1 MLQRLRR
8 MAHLQACS
16 DWRCER
22 SCLGTLFLEVT
33 AHMVQR
39 LLSKATPP
47 AVVLPALLHGPLSL
61 ATEELEPAPC
71 NEAAGFPQHG
81 EVALRHASGRHR
93 AISSSTSATS
103 SGGAER
109 LIVNDYGR
117 RDPMQKKG
125 LLCGCQHAS

>member
-1 MLQRLRR
+1 MPWYVVPGNNSTNG
-8 MAHLQACS
+8 A
-16 DWRCER
+16 
-22 SCLGTLFLEVT
+22 T
-33 AHMVQR
+33 AAEQSGPVAR
-39 LLSKATPP
+39 PSARGRPP
-47 AVVLPALLHGPLSL
+47 SL

-81 EVALRHASGRHR
+81 DVALRHASGRHR

-117 RDPMQKKG
+117 RDPMQKKDY
-125 LLCGCQHAS
+125 CVAASMLAKDYCVAASMLA

>member
-1 MLQRLRR
+1 MPWYIVPTCDSTNGA
-8 MAHLQACS
+8 MAS
-16 DWRCER
+16 DQSHSTGSEAAGAVARPSAR
-22 SCLGTLFLEVT
+22 G
-33 AHMVQR
+33 R
-39 LLSKATPP
+39 PP
-47 AVVLPALLHGPLSL
+47 SL

-81 EVALRHASGRHR
+81 DVALRHASCRHR

-117 RDPMQKKG
+117 RDHMQKKG
-125 LLCGCQHAS
+125 LFCGCQNA